1 MKFEVTMRGL
11 DKLTADL
18 AFFASRSIP
27 YAARSAATTMAF
39 QARAIWVQEIESSMT
54 TRNRYTVKSLRVEK
68 ATGNR
73 IENIQAVLGSLAPY
87 MAAQEDGR
95 PNQLGGKRAIPTS
108 AAAGQR
114 GARPR
119 TKLVRRP
126 NVLSA
131 IHLAKR
137 GTRGSRAQRNAI
149 SMSQAARAGKKFVFL
164 DLQRGR
170 GLFRIGGG
178 KRKPNVT
185 MLWDLSRGSVRVP
198 KNPTLERT
206 VARQQAKGVEVY
218 HAALIEQARRNKV
231 LGY

>member
-1 MKFEVTMRGL
+1 MKFEVSMRGL

-18 AFFASRSIP
+18 AFFASKSIP
-27 YAARSAATTMAF
+27 YAARNGANNMAF
-39 QARAIWVQEIESSMT
+39 QARAIWVEEIEKSMT
-54 TRNRYTVKSLRVEK
+54 LRNRYTVKSVRVDK

-73 IENIQAVLGSLAPY
+73 IENIRAVLGSVAPY
-87 MAAQEDGR
+87 MAAQEDGSPR
-95 PNQLGGKRAIPTS
+95 QLGGKHAIPTS

-137 GTRGSRAQRNAI
+137 GTHGSRAQRNAI
-149 SMSQAARAGKKFVFL
+149 SMSQAARAGKRFVFL

-198 KNPTLERT
+198 KNPTLERA
-206 VARQQAKGVEVY
+206 VAKQQGKAVDVY
-218 HAALIEQARRNKV
+218 HAALIEQAKRAKV